1 MSTNRHLKSTP
12 WPLEVD
18 IGFGRGIILTIAVF
32 FGSRLLYWISD
43 HTQKIVL
50 SFFNY
55 TLSNTGI
62 GIEIYN
68 GILVIL
74 GFVLVYI
81 VAQRVGKINIRTLLW
96 HTPPSLK
103 QGIKWAFLGF
113 CLSFSF
119 CLLQLYVDGY
129 IIKGYGYYHYSDKSF
144 LYVCTITFIDIAV
157 SGVLAPIKEEISERG
172 ILYAALRKKGKIIAY
187 FLSVFW
193 FVFLHVPS
201 YSNLFFNAIIGLT
214 LHHFIFLILMGI
226 ITAYIYES
234 TGKLILCVIFHS
246 ASNATLTMSSFLY
259 YLITQIIIA

>member
-1 MSTNRHLKSTP
+1 MSSNKNLKSTP
-12 WPLEVD
+12 WPREVD
-18 IGFGRGIILTIAVF
+18 IGFGRGIVLTITVF
-32 FGSRLLYWISD
+32 CGSRLLYWISD
-43 HTQKIVL
+43 YTQKTVL
-50 SFFNY
+50 SFFDY

-62 GIEIYN
+62 GIEIYT

-74 GFVLVYI
+74 GFILVYI
-81 VAQRVGKINIRTLLW
+81 FVQRIGKINIQTLLW

-103 QGIKWAFLGF
+103 QGIKWVFWGF

-119 CLLQLYVDGY
+119 CLLQLYG
-129 IIKGYGYYHYSDKSF
+129 KGYMIKDYSDKSF

-157 SGVLAPIKEEISERG
+157 SGILAPIKEEISERG
-172 ILYAALRKKGKIIAY
+172 ILYPALRKKGKIIAY
-187 FLSVFW
+187 FFSVFW

-201 YSNLFFNAIIGLT
+201 YSNLFFNGIIGLT
-214 LHHFIFLILMGI
+214 LHHFIFIILMGI